1 MRLAGLSIPVGRQ
14 HARNGR
20 DGKAHRQ
27 SGDSLSGL
35 KRAFDPVVDA
45 NTRLLILG
53 SLPGDASLK
62 AGQYYGHP
70 QNGFWRLVS
79 GVIGVDLVALPY
91 LERLEALRAAGVGLW
106 DVIASAE
113 RPGSLDGAIRKA
125 EAADLKRLI
134 DDLPSLRAV
143 AFNGATAARLG
154 RLTLTSRPGLDLIDL
169 PSSSPAYTRPL
180 IEKAAAWAV
189 LGAFTCR
196 R

>member
-1 MRLAGLSIPVGRQ
+1 MS
-14 HARNGR
+14 
-20 DGKAHRQ
+20 
-27 SGDSLSGL
+27 L
-35 KRAFDPVVDA
+35 KRAYDPVVDA
-45 NTRLLILG
+45 HTRLLILG

-70 QNGFWRLVS
+70 QNGFWRLIG
-79 GVIGVDLVALPY
+79 GVIGIDLVALPY
-91 LERLEALRAAGVGLW
+91 PDRLEVLKTAGVGLW

-125 EAADLKRLI
+125 EAADLNRLI

-143 AFNGATAARLG
+143 AFNGGTAARLG
-154 RLTLTSRPGLDLIDL
+154 RLILTSRPGLDLIDL

-189 LGAFTCR
+189 LGTFTLR
-196 R
+196 P

>member
-1 MRLAGLSIPVGRQ
+1 MT
-14 HARNGR
+14 
-20 DGKAHRQ
+20 
-27 SGDSLSGL
+27 L

-45 NTRLLILG
+45 HTRLLILG

-70 QNGFWRLVS
+70 QNGFWRLIG
-79 GVIGVDLVALPY
+79 GVIGHDLVALPY
-91 LERLEALRAAGVGLW
+91 PDRLEVLKTAGVGLW

-125 EAADLKRLI
+125 EAADLNRLI

-143 AFNGATAARLG
+143 AFNGGTAARLG
-154 RLTLTSRPGLDLIDL
+154 RLNLTSRPGLDLIDL

-189 LGAFTCR
+189 LGAFTR
-196 R
+196 RL

>member
-1 MRLAGLSIPVGRQ
+1 MS
-14 HARNGR
+14 
-20 DGKAHRQ
+20 
-27 SGDSLSGL
+27 L

-45 NTRLLILG
+45 HTRLLILG

-70 QNGFWRLVS
+70 QNGFWRLIG
-79 GVIGVDLVALPY
+79 GVIGHDLVALPY
-91 LERLEALRAAGVGLW
+91 PDRLEVLKTAGVGLW

-125 EAADLKRLI
+125 QAADLNRLI

-180 IEKAAAWAV
+180 IEKAAAWAG
-189 LGAFTCR
+189 LGAFTR
-196 R
+196 RL